1 MELPE
6 DVVRYIERSFAEV
19 DREEAL
25 AALRGA
31 AIHDTT
37 QCQAR
42 LARCAVLSAK
52 RDLGRLRKQ
61 LAHLNV
67 DWRDVIV
74 EGEYAIR
81 DRKLVRVLD
90 LNGPIPADAT

>member
-1 MELPE
+1 MELPD
-6 DVVRYIERSFAEV
+6 DVVRYIERSFSAI
-19 DREEAL
+19 DRVEAL

-31 AIHDTT
+31 VIHDTS
-37 QCQAR
+37 QSRDR
-42 LARCAVLSAK
+42 LLRCATLSAR

-74 EGEYAIR
+74 EGEYVVR

-90 LNGPIPADAT
+90 LNRPIPDEAL